1 MALEKVAQHYLVP
14 KHEIV
19 PDEKVAEVMAKFG
32 AGTSEK
38 FPRIAKEDPAAAE
51 IGAKRGDLIKITRHS
66 HTAGKTI
73 YFRVVG

>member
-19 PDEKVAEVMAKFG
+19 PDEKVTEVMAKFG
-32 AGTSEK
+32 AVNTEK
-38 FPRIAKEDPAAAE
+38 FPRVAKDDPAVAE

-73 YFRVVG
+73 YFRL